1 MAAQDLY
8 ASNVECLR
16 HLAQQIA
23 GQLMTVPQSTGSFEG
38 SMEWFRCIL
47 KAIGCLGVLWWLC
60 CGEAII
66 DIMAVYILI
75 L

>member
-1 MAAQDLY
+1 MAPQIAQDLY

-47 KAIGCLGVLWWLC
+47 KAIGWKDGAVVRAVLW
-60 CGEAII
+60 
-66 DIMAVYILI
+66 
-75 L
+75 